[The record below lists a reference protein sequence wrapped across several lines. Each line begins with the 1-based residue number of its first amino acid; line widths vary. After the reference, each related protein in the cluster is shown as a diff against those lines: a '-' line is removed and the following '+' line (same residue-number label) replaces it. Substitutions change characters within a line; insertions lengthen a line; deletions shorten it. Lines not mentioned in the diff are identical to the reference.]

1 MALDESTNKYY
12 ALSLTGELAYLKVM
26 SYFNRK
32 SSKKIIMDLYSIY
45 KDYNFE
51 NDVIYWSL

>member
-1 MALDESTNKYY
+1 MNRLIWFFGCSASGKE
-12 ALSLTGELAYLKVM
+12 KVM

-45 KDYNFE
+45 KNYNFE